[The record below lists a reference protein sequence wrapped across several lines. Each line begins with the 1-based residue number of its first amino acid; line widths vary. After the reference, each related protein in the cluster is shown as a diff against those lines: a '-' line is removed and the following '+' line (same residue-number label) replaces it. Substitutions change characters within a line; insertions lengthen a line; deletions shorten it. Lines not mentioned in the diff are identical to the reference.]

1 MKKSLLLAMS
11 LLLVICLASCGG
23 NSAHSHEF
31 GNWVTKENPT
41 CTENGLRVGSC
52 SCGEKETEDIP
63 AIRHSYINWV
73 CSVCGYADPDA
84 ESYSEGLSF
93 VSNGDG
99 SCYVAGIGSC
109 TDTDIVIPLT
119 TAQGEWVTAI
129 ADEAFSG
136 CYNITSVVIP
146 DSVITI
152 GVYAFSGCSGLTSV
166 VIPESVTPIDNWTF
180 FNCSSLTSVVI
191 PDSVTYIGMSAFQ
204 NCSGLTSVVIGDS
217 VTTIDN
223 WAFRDCSS
231 LTSVVI
237 PDSVTYIGDS
247 VFQNC
252 SGLTSVVI
260 GDSVTYIG
268 DSAFYRCTGLTSVVI
283 GDSVTT
289 IGDYAFYACPNLKD
303 VYYTGSEEEWG
314 AITISSYNSNLT
326 NATKHYNYVAEE

>member
-146 DSVITI
+146 DGVTTIGSSAFRSCSSLTSVVIPDSVITI

-166 VIPESVTPIDNWTF
+166 VIPESVTTIDNWTF

-217 VTTIDN
+217 VTTIGN
-223 WAFRDCSS
+223 
-231 LTSVVI
+231 
-237 PDSVTYIGDS
+237 
-247 VFQNC
+247 
-252 SGLTSVVI
+252 
-260 GDSVTYIG
+260 
-268 DSAFYRCTGLTSVVI
+268 
-283 GDSVTT
+283 
-289 IGDYAFYACPNLKD
+289 YAFND
-303 VYYTGSEEEWG
+303 
-314 AITISSYNSNLT
+314 
-326 NATKHYNYVAEE
+326 

>member
-146 DSVITI
+146 DGVTTI
-152 GVYAFSGCSGLTSV
+152 GKNAFTDCDELTSLLIGDGVTTIKNYAFYYCT
-166 VIPESVTPIDNWTF
+166 
-180 FNCSSLTSVVI
+180 SLTSV
-191 PDSVTYIGMSAFQ
+191 TM
-204 NCSGLTSVVIGDS
+204 GD
-217 VTTIDN
+217 
-223 WAFRDCSS
+223 
-231 LTSVVI
+231 
-237 PDSVTYIGDS
+237 G
-247 VFQNC
+247 
-252 SGLTSVVI
+252 
-260 GDSVTYIG
+260 
-268 DSAFYRCTGLTSVVI
+268 
-283 GDSVTT
+283 VTT
-289 IGDYAFYACPNLKD
+289 IGESAFAGCSRLGQ
-303 VYYTGSEEEWG
+303 VYYAGSAESWG
-314 AITISSYNSNLT
+314 KINIASDNSYLVS
-326 NATKHYNYVAEE
+326 ADKSFNYVNAE